1 MGWESGVDRKFT
13 QAPHY
18 YAIFSFILTIGAV
31 VALAAGRNMLVPI
44 MLLSQVINGVLLP
57 VVIFIMLR
65 ITNDR
70 AIMGSHVNSRLFS
83 VVAWTGAIV
92 TAAMSL
98 ILTVLTLWPAHT

>member
-1 MGWESGVDRKFT
+1 MRSIALLGSTGSIGTSTLEVVRAHPDRL
-13 QAPHY
+13 Q
-18 YAIFSFILTIGAV
+18 V
-31 VALAAGRNMLVPI
+31 RALAAGRNMLVPI